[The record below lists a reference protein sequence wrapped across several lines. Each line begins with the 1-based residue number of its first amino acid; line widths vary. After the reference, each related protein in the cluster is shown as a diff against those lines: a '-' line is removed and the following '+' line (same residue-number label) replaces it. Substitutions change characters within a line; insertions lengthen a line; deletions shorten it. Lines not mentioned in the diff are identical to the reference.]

1 MMANSMWLGRTR
13 QRLQR
18 STLVRVMRLL
28 GKRFWPFTLALLI
41 DTAIVAVC
49 HNVAVPF
56 LMRDAID
63 AAIDAERGLLVRA
76 LILAAA
82 ISLGSIP
89 PIAVMDRIRFVC
101 VERTLSDLRV
111 RLFHHVTALPQGEF
125 DAGHS
130 GDLISRATNDLGQI
144 EGIYYGQFW
153 VLAMMPISGIVATAS
168 IFVLDWRL
176 GWVALL
182 LGLARLGTNAS
193 FAKPI
198 RKASALVQ
206 SRAGTHTERLLDLLQ
221 SIPVVRMFRLEGTV
235 HGAYGD
241 ANAAL
246 TQAILAKEDLD
257 TVLDTVHV
265 LLYWVGT
272 LGPLGLG
279 LYFYAQGELSLG
291 SVSAVVA
298 LGQLAG
304 YMFGWIGQFVTG
316 IQQSLAGADRVF
328 ELLDREIEPDCYA
341 PGAIATVPS
350 TASKLTFHQV
360 SFCYPESPVDDD
372 VERDGAESRSI
383 TALQEVTLNVP
394 TGQTVA
400 LVGPSGSGKST
411 LIKLLLGFYPEQ
423 AGEILIDGRPARA
436 IPLQQLRAMMA
447 YVPQDAYLF
456 DGTIEENIRMG
467 RPGASFEEVRAAAMA
482 ANAHTF
488 IQEHPAGYQTR
499 TGEHGARLSGGQRQR
514 IAIARALLKDAPIL
528 LLDEATS
535 ALDSESEQLVQDALS
550 TLMRGRTTLAVAHRL
565 STIQHANTIY
575 VMDQGRIVERGSHHE
590 LLSQNGLYACLH
602 NLQFDKTAVYL

>member
-1 MMANSMWLGRTR
+1 MMANSAWLGRTR
-13 QRLQR
+13 QRLQS

-28 GKRFWPFTLALLI
+28 GVRFWPFTLALII
-41 DTAIVAVC
+41 DTAVVAVC
-49 HNVAVPF
+49 YNVAVPF

-63 AAIDAERGLLVRA
+63 AAIDAERALLVRA

-89 PIAVMDRIRFVC
+89 PIAVTDRIRFVC
-101 VERTLSDLRV
+101 IERTLSDLRV
-111 RLFHHVTALPQGEF
+111 RLFHHVTALPQREF
-125 DAGHS
+125 EAGHS
-130 GDLISRATNDLGQI
+130 GDLISRATNDLDQI
-144 EGIYYGQFW
+144 KGIYYSQFW
-153 VLAMMPISGIVATAS
+153 VLVMMPISGIVATVS

-182 LGLARLGTNAS
+182 LSLARLGTNAA

-221 SIPVVRMFRLEGTV
+221 SIPVVKMFRLERTV

-246 TQAILAKEDLD
+246 TKAVLAKEDLD

-279 LYFYAQGELSLG
+279 LYFYARGELSLG

-304 YMFGWIGQFVTG
+304 YMFGWIGQLITG
-316 IQQSLAGADRVF
+316 IQQSLAAADRVF
-328 ELLDREIEPDCYA
+328 ELLDRATEPDCYA
-341 PGAIATVPS
+341 PGAVATAPPTS
-350 TASKLTFHQV
+350 SKLAFHQV
-360 SFCYPESPVDDD
+360 SFCYPESATDGDT
-372 VERDGAESRSI
+372 EKDGAEVRAT
-383 TALQEVTLNVP
+383 TALQKVTLNVP
-394 TGQTVA
+394 AGQTVA

-411 LIKLLLGFYPEQ
+411 LIKLLLGLYPEQ
-423 AGEILIDGRPARA
+423 AGEILIDDRPARA

-467 RPGASFEEVRAAAMA
+467 RPAASFEEVQAAAMA
-482 ANAHTF
+482 ANAHAF
-488 IQEHPAGYQTR
+488 IEEQPEGYQTR
-499 TGEHGARLSGGQRQR
+499 TGEHGAKLSGGQRQR

-590 LLSQNGLYACLH
+590 LLSQSGLYARLH
-602 NLQFDKTAVYL
+602 NLQFVKTAVYS